1 MKFDVSN
8 TSCYVEVE
16 NGALLCDVARSWKM
30 IIGGHGKFLGKKCG
44 NSDCHVYGVRTQ
56 SVKCAFSGEVLN

>member
-1 MKFDVSN
+1 MCCLELMKFDVSN

-44 NSDCHVYGVRTQ
+44 TPIVT
-56 SVKCAFSGEVLN
+56 FTVLERSL